1 MAEWRSSC
9 TCVCASTHLKPIKKF
24 NCAFNL
30 ITLSIIRNVYNYLI
44 WDQQFVWTDTNI
56 THVMWIFLTFFHIF
70 IYLHW
75 IFGHLAVRVV
85 RCTLVLFFVSSNNQ
99 AKVKLGTQYNS
110 SISSQIIATQFYIWK
125 NVMRHVQP
133 TEFEFQYILMCFFSS
148 YKYTQCEWL
157 FWIYWGRLLK
167 IKKQTDCGSIV
178 ELPNKWYTCASPNL
192 SDRHLNSP
200 IFCCCISSY
209 NQVESMS
216 WNPKNQICHNSQ
228 KIKSKSDPK
237 SKNADSPSLLIS
249 F

>member
-1 MAEWRSSC
+1 
-9 TCVCASTHLKPIKKF
+9 
-24 NCAFNL
+24 
-30 ITLSIIRNVYNYLI
+30 
-44 WDQQFVWTDTNI
+44 
-56 THVMWIFLTFFHIF
+56 MWIFLTFFHIF

-75 IFGHLAVRVV
+75 SFGHLAVRVV
-85 RCTLVLFFVSSNNQ
+85 RWTLVLFFVCSNNQ

-192 SDRHLNSP
+192 SDRHFNSP

-237 SKNADSPSLLIS
+237 SKNSDSPSLLIS

>member
-1 MAEWRSSC
+1 MDFFDIFSYFYLPALNFRPPCCQSC
-9 TCVCASTHLKPIKKF
+9 SMYIGA
-24 NCAFNL
+24 
-30 ITLSIIRNVYNYLI
+30 
-44 WDQQFVWTDTNI
+44 
-56 THVMWIFLTFFHIF
+56 
-70 IYLHW
+70 
-75 IFGHLAVRVV
+75 
-85 RCTLVLFFVSSNNQ
+85 FFVSSNNQ

-192 SDRHLNSP
+192 SDRHFNSP

-237 SKNADSPSLLIS
+237 SKNSDSPSLLIS